1 MTPVVAVVVV
11 AVVRDAA
18 AHRRDAGADEV
29 RVLALS
35 AQRVPVPVVVLIQR
49 HDALTES
56 CVHVVVR
63 VIQKRH
69 DRRAL
74 SCSAE
79 CDETFSLQDLSD
91 PPTR

>member
-1 MTPVVAVVVV
+1 
-11 AVVRDAA
+11 
-18 AHRRDAGADEV
+18 
-29 RVLALS
+29 
-35 AQRVPVPVVVLIQR
+35 VVVLLQR